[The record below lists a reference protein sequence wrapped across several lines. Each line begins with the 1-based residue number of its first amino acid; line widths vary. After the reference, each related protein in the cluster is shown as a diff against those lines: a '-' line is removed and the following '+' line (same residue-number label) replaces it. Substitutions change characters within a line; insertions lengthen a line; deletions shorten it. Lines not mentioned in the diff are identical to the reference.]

1 MQDGL
6 IDEQAF
12 SFESDEAEA
21 QFYESV
27 EREIEQPL
35 AEGLPP
41 LRKTRQNAGFRRP
54 SHDDL
59 PFCRSRFLPHQ
70 TPATTRLPQNNE

>member
-27 EREIEQPL
+27 EREIEQPP
-35 AEGLPP
+35 AEALPP
-41 LRKTRQNAGFRRP
+41 IEEDEAERRIQAAI
-54 SHDDL
+54 S
-59 PFCRSRFLPHQ
+59 
-70 TPATTRLPQNNE
+70 